1 MHCVTELYS
10 VLLFFLG
17 AANYAQEIQSLK
29 RENAQLKEQVE
40 AWKGKLISA
49 EKAAGIQQITGSVS
63 VAESQPPKAEGTI
76 LIH

>member
-1 MHCVTELYS
+1 MWSCYFL
-10 VLLFFLG
+10 LG